1 MDGGAGRPHHPRRLA
16 AAKMAMVGGAAVP
29 AGGTSS
35 FGNAPRGETKV
46 ISLSSRNESRHWW
59 ANVDLI
65 TSLLATLLGAYR
77 IIPGE
82 AEWMMTKLNFDPS
95 LLLNLCKKA
104 GMAFN

>member
-46 ISLSSRNESRHWW
+46 ISLSSR
-59 ANVDLI
+59 
-65 TSLLATLLGAYR
+65 ATLLGAYR